1 MIEKFRNIFKIPELR
16 RKIIFTLTIFIIYRL
31 GGHIPVPGINAGLL
45 GQFFEQRANTLFGLY
60 DLFAGG
66 NFSRA
71 TIFALGIMPYISAS
85 IIIQLLAS
93 VVPYFHRL
101 QQMGDE
107 GRKKI
112 TQLTRYGTVGIS
124 ALQAFGVSA
133 FLIGIQIG
141 SQQVVPN
148 PGLGFYFLTM
158 ITLVAG
164 TVFIMWLGEQIDERG
179 IGNGISLIIFIGI
192 IDRFPYAFLDEFQ
205 LLRQGVR
212 TIMMELF
219 LIAVLVLTTAAVVAL
234 TQGSRKIPVQYTKRV
249 VGRKMYGGQS
259 THIPLRVNTAGV
271 MPIIF
276 AQAIM
281 FLPQTVATFVPMG
294 RFQDWL
300 NSAFRYD
307 SYVYMLFLALLII
320 FFTYFY
326 TAIAFNPVDVSNN
339 LKKYGGMIPGV
350 KPGKKTAEFLDNI
363 LTRITLPGSVFLA
376 FIAIFPTLIGKFT
389 NTGYNLSQFYGGT
402 GLLIVVGVALDT
414 LQQIDSHLL
423 MRHYDGLMK
432 SGRLKGRRRM

>member
-1 MIEKFRNIFKIPELR
+1 MLEKIRNIFKIPELR
-16 RKIIFTLTIFIIYRL
+16 KKIIFTLSVFVLYRL
-31 GGHIPVPGINAGLL
+31 GGHIPIPGVDAGVL
-45 GQFFEQRANTLFGLY
+45 GEFFQQRSNTLFGLY

-71 TIFALGIMPYISAS
+71 TIFAQGIMPYISAS
-85 IIIQLLAS
+85 IILQLLAS

-101 QQMGDE
+101 QQQGDE

-112 TQLTRYGTVGIS
+112 TQLTRYGTVGIA
-124 ALQAFGVSA
+124 ALQSLGVAA
-133 FLIGIQIG
+133 FLQGVQIG
-141 SQQVVPN
+141 SSVVVPN
-148 PGLGFYFLTM
+148 PGIGFYILTM
-158 ITLVAG
+158 ITLTAG
-164 TVFIMWLGEQIDERG
+164 TILIMWMGEQIDERG

-205 LLRQGVR
+205 LMQQGVR
-212 TIMMELF
+212 TILMELL

-234 TQGSRKIPVQYTKRV
+234 TQGQRKIPVTYTKRV

-276 AQAIM
+276 AQTIM
-281 FLPQTVATFVPMG
+281 FLPQTVATFLPAG
-294 RFQDWL
+294 AFQDWL

-307 SYVYMLFLALLII
+307 SYIYMAIYSLLII

-326 TAIAFNPVDVSNN
+326 TAIAFNPQDVSDN
-339 LKKYGGMIPGV
+339 LKKHGGMIPGV

-363 LTRITLPGSVFLA
+363 LTKITLPGSIFLA
-376 FIAIFPTLIGKFT
+376 FIAIFPTLMSKWT
-389 NTGYNLSQFYGGT
+389 NTGFNLAQFYGGT

>member
-1 MIEKFRNIFKIPELR
+1 MLEKLRNIFKIPELR
-16 RKIIFTLTIFIIYRL
+16 KRITFTLGIFIIYRL
-31 GGHIPVPGINAGLL
+31 GGHIPVPGIDAGVLS
-45 GQFFEQRANTLFGLY
+45 QFFEQQANTLFGLY

-66 NFSRA
+66 NLSRA
-71 TIFALGIMPYISAS
+71 TIFAQGIMPYISAS
-85 IIIQLLAS
+85 IIIQLLGS

-101 QQMGDE
+101 QQQGEE

-112 TQLTRYGTVGIS
+112 TQLTRYGTVGIA
-124 ALQAFGVSA
+124 ALQSLGVSA
-133 FLIGIQIG
+133 FLSGIQLG
-141 SQQVVPN
+141 AARVVPDS
-148 PGLGFYFLTM
+148 GLGFYLLTM
-158 ITLVAG
+158 ITLTAG

-179 IGNGISLIIFIGI
+179 IGNGISLIIFVGI
-192 IDRFPYAFLDEFQ
+192 IDRFPYAFLDEAQ
-205 LLRQGVR
+205 LLSQGVR
-212 TIMMELF
+212 SIFTELA
-219 LIAVLVLTTAAVVAL
+219 LVAILVLTTAAVVAL
-234 TQGSRKIPVQYTKRV
+234 TQGQRRIPVTYTKRV

-276 AQAIM
+276 AQTIM
-281 FLPQTVATFVPMG
+281 FLPQTIGTFLPAGGV
-294 RFQDWL
+294 QDWI
-300 NSAFRYD
+300 NSAFRFD
-307 SYVYMLFLALLII
+307 SYIYMTFYALLII

-363 LTRITLPGSVFLA
+363 LTKITLPGSVFLA
-376 FIAIFPTLIGKFT
+376 LIAIFPSILAKYVNMSANLYTLF
-389 NTGYNLSQFYGGT
+389 GGT
-402 GLLIVVGVALDT
+402 SLLIVVGVALDT